1 MKRKIVLLLFIFL
14 VSVNGSNALNTKVE
28 TVRYN
33 RTVKIQNSWENEDEK
48 EKEKKIDNKK
58 DIIINKNNL
67 KKEIRQ
73 RRVYH
78 KNLLYLYNKDFEKK
92 HLDLITHNWL
102 IINNLENHLKK
113 VSI

>member
-14 VSVNGSNALNTKVE
+14 VSINWSNAVE
-28 TVRYN
+28 LKENSDKSN
-33 RTVKIQNSWENEDEK
+33 RTVKIQNTGIKEKKKDK
-48 EKEKKIDNKK
+48 EKEKYKIIIDNK
-58 DIIINKNNL
+58 NKL

-78 KNLLYLYNKDFEKK
+78 KNLLYLYNKDFENK

-102 IINNLENHLKK
+102 IINNLEKHLKK